1 MLIPNIFCPG
11 LSETFHFFYM
21 ELICFIMFVDE
32 VKLATG
38 KMTVI
43 INIPTPTYKIS
54 PPPSSTTPTKKNTSE
69 SCIWMVNGYNYIE
82 SNTSTSMSL

>member
-1 MLIPNIFCPG
+1 
-11 LSETFHFFYM
+11 
-21 ELICFIMFVDE
+21 MFVDE

-54 PPPSSTTPTKKNTSE
+54 PPPSSTTPTKK
-69 SCIWMVNGYNYIE
+69 IE
-82 SNTSTSMSL
+82 VKVAFGWLMATIILKVIRQLV